1 MYVNIDSVTYDAAN
15 EVVEI
20 QATSLDEILLN
31 SWEQEFNESAN
42 KTFRFDLKN
51 RGARIYLF
59 KICKSLVKKD
69 CSSMVDMLNHLNNK
83 ITSISANFLADET
96 EA

>member
-15 EVVEI
+15 EVVEV

-31 SWEQEFNESAN
+31 SWEQEFNESSN
-42 KTFRFDLKN
+42 KTFRFDLTN

-59 KICKSLVKKD
+59 KICKSLVKTD
-69 CSSMVDMLNHLNNK
+69 CSSMVDMLNHLSNK